1 MLISTAKP
9 TMSLSENHDSE
20 DAIDVALMM
29 RVKHGDHEAFEQL
42 VERYQDVAVGT
53 VAKMLGNPSNAQD
66 IAQQAFVRLWKAA
79 PRYKRKAKFSTYFFT
94 IIRNLVF
101 NESKKFARRKTYSLE
116 QREEVLFEQVSDS
129 PNRTPDAEAQQTEL
143 SKVVDQAIANL
154 PEKQRVALVLR
165 RYENTPYEE
174 IAVVLK
180 TSVSA
185 VKSHLFR
192 ARATLKEELS
202 SYLD

>member
-1 MLISTAKP
+1 
-9 TMSLSENHDSE
+9 MSLSENHDSE

-29 RVKHGDHEAFEQL
+29 RVKQGDHSAFEQL

-53 VAKMLGNPSNAQD
+53 IAKMLGNPSNAQD

-79 PRYKRKAKFSTYFFT
+79 PRYKAKAKFSTFFFT

-101 NESKKFARRKTYSLE
+101 NESKKFSRRKTYSLE

-129 PNRTPDAEAQQTEL
+129 PTRSPDAEAQQAEL
-143 SKVVDQAIANL
+143 SAVVDRAIAKL
-154 PEKQRVALVLR
+154 PEKQRIALVLR
-165 RYENTPYEE
+165 RYDNAPYEE

-192 ARATLKEELS
+192 ARATLKEELAH
-202 SYLD
+202 YLD

>member
-1 MLISTAKP
+1 
-9 TMSLSENHDSE
+9 MSLSENHDSE

-29 RVKHGDHEAFEQL
+29 RVKHGDHQAFEQL

-79 PRYKRKAKFSTYFFT
+79 PRYKQKAKFSTFFFT

-116 QREEVLFEQVSDS
+116 QREEVLFEQVSDDATRS
-129 PNRTPDAEAQQTEL
+129 PDAEAQQAEL
-143 SKVVDQAIANL
+143 NKVVDQAIANL
-154 PEKQRVALVLR
+154 PDKQRMALVLR
-165 RYENTPYEE
+165 RYENMPYEE
-174 IAVVLK
+174 IAAVLK

-192 ARATLKEELS
+192 ARATLKEDLS
-202 SYLD
+202 HYLDA